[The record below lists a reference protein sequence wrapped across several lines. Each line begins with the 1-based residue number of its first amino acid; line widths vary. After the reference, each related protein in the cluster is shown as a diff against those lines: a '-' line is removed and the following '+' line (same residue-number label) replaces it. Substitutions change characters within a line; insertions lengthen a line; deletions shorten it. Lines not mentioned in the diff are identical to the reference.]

1 MDIIVNIIIGKE
13 AEQLKVNLS
22 SLVSAING
30 IIGKN
35 VVIDANQAKEKKAE
49 EKPKTPKRTA
59 GHSQPLRTRLSHDE
73 VLELVINYETA
84 TKDKG
89 LKGASAIAWAT
100 KESKLT
106 IGRLAAEHALFSH
119 NKMKGYEDI
128 WTPVKVPSRLST
140 INPDL
145 HRRIEKVKFLYTR
158 RNYSAAKISELLGE
172 KPDWVKSICSGKSYY
187 DVVIS
192 PDTER
197 ELELIYP
204 AAAS

>member
-1 MDIIVNIIIGKE
+1 MNITININFNKDESDQIQCNLTDILKGLSQLINQEPVKK
-13 AEQLKVNLS
+13 AEK
-22 SLVSAING
+22 
-30 IIGKN
+30 
-35 VVIDANQAKEKKAE
+35 VVIDAK
-49 EKPKTPKRTA
+49 EKPKTPKSTA

-89 LKGASAIAWAT
+89 LKGASAVAWAI

-145 HRRIEKVKFLYTR
+145 HRRIEKVKFLYMR
-158 RNYSAAKISELLGE
+158 RNYSAAKISALLGE
-172 KPDWVKSICSGKSYY
+172 KQDWVKSICAGKSYY
-187 DVVIS
+187 DVIIA

-204 AAAS
+204 ATER